1 MNPRDLSFAEI
12 EAWLARL
19 KYPRAAMLRILAA
32 DRRRTIRDLAAR
44 YERRREAARAERLR
58 LRRLYRTEREQ
69 RAGQLVAGVDEVGRG
84 CLAGPVVAAA
94 VILRDRLRIKGLD
107 DSKQLTRSMRER
119 LDKTIRS
126 QAVAVAVADAS
137 VEEINR
143 LNILGASRVAM
154 RRALERLV
162 PPPEFALVDGRDRLP
177 LELEH
182 AAVVRG
188 DASCA
193 CVAAASIVAKV
204 ARDRLMDE
212 IDCAYPGYGFA
223 HHKGY
228 GTDEHLAALA
238 QLGPSQLHRS
248 AFLPVMQAALF
259 EWP

>member
-1 MNPRDLSFAEI
+1 MNPRDLSILEI

-19 KYPRAAMLRILAA
+19 KYPRAALLRMLAA
-32 DRRRTIRDLAAR
+32 DPRRTIRDLGAR
-44 YERRREAARAERLR
+44 YQRRREAARAERLR
-58 LRRLYRTEREQ
+58 LRRLYRTERE
-69 RAGQLVAGVDEVGRG
+69 RRTGQLVAGVDEVGRG

-94 VILRDRLRIKGLD
+94 VILRDGRRIKGLN
-107 DSKQLTRSMRER
+107 DSKQLTPILRQR
-119 LDKTIRS
+119 LDKAIRDR
-126 QAVAVAVADAS
+126 AVAVAVAQAS

-143 LNILGASRVAM
+143 LNILGASRLAM
-154 RRALERLV
+154 RRALESLA

-177 LELEH
+177 LDLEH

-204 ARDRLMDE
+204 ARDRLMEELDHA
-212 IDCAYPGYGFA
+212 CPGYGFA

-238 QLGPSQLHRS
+238 QLGPSHVHRS
-248 AFLPVMQAALF
+248 AFLPVVQALLF
-259 EWP
+259 KWP